1 MSWDKK
7 RSHDRI
13 QKHLDGM
20 EEIEVKKLTREA
32 DLEQLLSETTCR
44 DIYGA
49 HVYIQVSNFA
59 HLASDGP
66 YAEDNYKRLIQ
77 GVHIYERAVTRI
89 VEGLGGMLVHFQG
102 PKLHAPLYRPL
113 DDG

>member
-20 EEIEVKKLTREA
+20 EEIEVAKLTREA

-44 DIYGA
+44 NIYGA
-49 HVYIQVSNFA
+49 HVYVQVSNFA
-59 HLASDGP
+59 RLASDDLD
-66 YAEDNYKRLIQ
+66 ADDDYKLLIK

-102 PKLHAPLYRPL
+102 SKL
-113 DDG
+113 